1 MKHNPSPQGAHFYSE
16 SGLKLKKRARLEG
29 MQPETGRKGHFNQPS
44 NEQLGC
50 VYTELQEPRIY
61 NHSLCQGE
69 VLALLLLLRKQT
81 QKTEGQNRGASI

>member
-1 MKHNPSPQGAHFYSE
+1 MKHNPSPQGAHFYKE
-16 SGLKLKKRARLEG
+16 TGLKLKKRARLEG

-61 NHSLCQGE
+61 NHSVPGRSPRPPFAVE
-69 VLALLLLLRKQT
+69 ET
-81 QKTEGQNRGASI
+81 NPENRRPK